1 MAGILGISQK
11 GVMEWGKL
19 KKSNIVLTG
28 FMGTGKTSVGKR
40 LASILGM
47 DFVDTD
53 MEIER
58 LTGLKIPEIFQM
70 YGEERFR
77 KEESADVERI
87 AALQNTVVA
96 TGGGVVLNPENMRH
110 LRKNG
115 FVVLLQARPEVIAR
129 RLQGSDDRPLL
140 ADKEQLIERIEGLLQ
155 EREPYYE
162 DCDLKIDTSDLDV
175 QGVAEKI
182 IKELR
187 ELGWR

>member
-1 MAGILGISQK
+1 M
-11 GVMEWGKL
+11 

-77 KEESADVERI
+77 KEESAVVERI

-140 ADKEQLIERIEGLLQ
+140 ADKERLLERIEGLLQ
-155 EREPYYE
+155 AREPYYE

-182 IKELR
+182 IRELR